1 MSWAPDCSRLAA
13 ADMGGVVWVYD
24 PAARQPALRL
34 SPDDGSKWSGG
45 LAWEPA
51 HLEVP
56 CRRLASGHR
65 NRCVYVWDV
74 ATGRRLK
81 QADAVHAGHVL
92 DVGWGGEACI
102 YTVAE
107 LMQQW

>member
-1 MSWAPDCSRLAA
+1 
-13 ADMGGVVWVYD
+13 MGGVVWVYD

-34 SPDDGSKWSGG
+34 SPDDGSTWSGG